1 MTMRTS
7 KQGSWNVVAVL
18 SSRRVVFVAAA
29 ALVLGA
35 TVVLRAQTAQW
46 QLLLPASV
54 PTNGTFASMQLS
66 NYPPLPWN
74 PYPQLN
80 VYWWSNTPD
89 ILWVD
94 DLQVDYST
102 PVQEQQA
109 ARGMLRMDDQ
119 SGMDSTNDLPP
130 LPGGWGG
137 DGGGGDSGPWL
148 GGPVTVYPAG
158 SLLLSIAQITNGWVP
173 LTITNTMSDT
183 LYEIESEQ
191 ALTNSAWA
199 WECSV
204 MGAANQN
211 WTATAVPE
219 GDRTNMLFFRAESLG
234 SSDSYGVP
242 WAWYVQNG
250 FTSLT
255 PGLGGQDANG
265 DGLPNWQEYLW
276 GSNPQAQN
284 GFSVWVGSPSGALG
298 IP

>member
-1 MTMRTS
+1 
-7 KQGSWNVVAVL
+7 
-18 SSRRVVFVAAA
+18 VVFVAAAAA

-46 QLLLPASV
+46 QLLDPASV
-54 PTNGTFASMQLS
+54 PTNSTFGSIQRS
-66 NYPPLPWN
+66 SFPPLPNN
-74 PYPQLN
+74 PYGQQLN

-89 ILWVD
+89 WLWVD
-94 DLQVDYST
+94 DRQVDYST
-102 PVQEQQA
+102 PLQEQQA
-109 ARGMLRMDDQ
+109 AREMLRTDAQ

-137 DGGGGDSGPWL
+137 GGGSDDDPGPPP
-148 GGPVTVYPAG
+148 GPVTVYPAG

-204 MGAANQN
+204 MGAPNQN

-219 GDRTNMLFFRAESLG
+219 GDRTNMLVFRAESLG

-276 GSNPQAQN
+276 GSNPQARN
-284 GFSVWVGSPSGALG
+284 GFSVWVSSPSGASG